1 MLRDI
6 ERKEN
11 LDQIKM
17 AKGGLSSVNEA
28 IGILKNFYKSAAK
41 AKVLLQTA
49 ASPVDEDNPGA
60 ASGAYKGNQAA
71 SKGIIGLLEVI
82 KSDFEHTIETVSAE
96 EKKAAA
102 DFVEFDRKNKVASQ
116 GATTKKELDEEDLA
130 TTKNKLEQNHKDLK
144 SNMDLLDAALKE
156 LEELKPTCVDTG
168 MSYEE
173 RVAKREEE
181 MAALKK
187 AMCMLDADK
196 VEPECQ

>member
-1 MLRDI
+1 MLRDM
-6 ERKEN
+6 EKTEN
-11 LDQIKM
+11 LAQIKQ
-17 AKGGLSSVNEA
+17 AKEGLVAVNDA

-41 AKVLLQTA
+41 AKVFVQTA

-71 SKGIIGLLEVI
+71 SKGILGLLDVI
-82 KSDFEHTIETVSAE
+82 KSDFEHTIETVGAA

-116 GATTKKELDEEDLA
+116 GAETKRELDEEDLA
-130 TTKNKLEQNHKDLK
+130 TTRSKLKQKKADLQDNQDLLEQ
-144 SNMDLLDAALKE
+144 AEAE
-156 LEELKPTCVDTG
+156 LEELRPTCIDTG

-173 RVAKREEE
+173 RVQKREAEIK
-181 MAALKK
+181 ALKN
-187 AMCMLDADK
+187 AMCMLDAEN

>member
-1 MLRDI
+1 MRSVFLKHSTNPQLR
-6 ERKEN
+6 
-11 LDQIKM
+11 
-17 AKGGLSSVNEA
+17 
-28 IGILKNFYKSAAK
+28 
-41 AKVLLQTA
+41 LLWFRLRPPRLTGQ
-49 ASPVDEDNPGA
+49 SGA
-60 ASGAYKGNQAA
+60 ASGAYKGNQGA
-71 SKGIIGLLEVI
+71 SKGIIGLLDVI
-82 KSDFEHTIETVSAE
+82 KSDFEHTIQTVSAE

-102 DFVEFDRKNKVASQ
+102 AFVEFDRKNKVATQ
-116 GATTKKELDEEDLA
+116 GATTKKELDDEDLD
-130 TTKNKLEQNHKDLK
+130 TTKNKLEQNHKDLQ

-168 MSYEE
+168 MSYVE